1 MFKKINEFGD
11 RNPLW
16 FSIIF
21 VSVVFAATILGV
33 ALR

>member
-1 MFKKINEFGD
+1 MFKKINEFED
-11 RNPLW
+11 KHPLW

>member
-21 VSVVFAATILGV
+21 VSVVFAATILEV